1 MDKKNLDQV
10 LDNQNDLINKLKEE
24 NKKLLLNRQRFE
36 ESNKISK

>member
-24 NKKLLLNRQRFE
+24 NTIDYKVKR
-36 ESNKISK
+36 